1 MSERVLQAL
10 QNFKPREPHQWV
22 FQNPAYLVQLQ
33 NQIMLFPSYALPDST
48 RPTCIAGLVHEFGKG
63 ELWMMTG
70 EGFAED
76 VRKILPAARLLL
88 AHLYEQLDLHRMCM
102 RIACDNKPGQTWAKH
117 TGFRF
122 ECGPMKSDG
131 ARGEDMDMFVYH
143 NGERKND

>member
-1 MSERVLQAL
+1 MSELVLKAL
-10 QNFKPREPHQWV
+10 ENFRPREPHRWV
-22 FQNPAYLVQLQ
+22 FEHPAYLAQLRQ
-33 NQIMLFPSYALPDST
+33 QIMLFPSYALPGSK

-70 EGFAED
+70 EGFERD
-76 VRKILPAARLLL
+76 VKIILPQARQLL
-88 AHLYEQLDLHRMCM
+88 AHLYTRLDLHRMSM
-102 RIACDNKPGQTWAKH
+102 RIACDNAAGRTWAKH

-143 NGERKND
+143 NGEKKND